1 MDSLLDAAPLHP
13 ERSKI
18 SERIAVMKTQ
28 SAGWETDGDL
38 DRSTLTSEPKWI
50 FSELTGMDVFPFA
63 LHSPSPRVLR
73 RSFAASSFPAED

>member
-38 DRSTLTSEPKWI
+38 DRP
-50 FSELTGMDVFPFA
+50 
-63 LHSPSPRVLR
+63 
-73 RSFAASSFPAED
+73 